1 MDGRRS
7 AIPFLTH
14 QSGPDRAPRRLIHP
28 PASLALFF
36 SPTLLI
42 CLPRIVSI
50 DVCVF
55 FISFYIK
62 SLWVR
67 ASKTF
72 CCVNLAEKNS
82 RFPLCSWN
90 SATFTSRR
98 RACVSVRQRCFEVN
112 SQKASSHA
120 HNDKEGIWRKKKRWF
135 LPYCVDILSYCVS
148 MLKGNSVIS
157 KPEPYINMF
166 CYKWF
171 KLSKLAALAAM

>member
-55 FISFYIK
+55 FILFYIK

-98 RACVSVRQRCFEVN
+98 RACVCEAAVLWSKQPESILTRSQWQRGYLE
-112 SQKASSHA
+112 
-120 HNDKEGIWRKKKRWF
+120 KKKKDDF
-135 LPYCVDILSYCVS
+135 YHIVLT
-148 MLKGNSVIS
+148 
-157 KPEPYINMF
+157 F
-166 CYKWF
+166 CPTV
-171 KLSKLAALAAM
+171 LAC

>member
-55 FISFYIK
+55 FILFYIK

-98 RACVSVRQRCFEVN
+98 RACVCEVAVLWSKQPESILTRSQWQRGYLE
-112 SQKASSHA
+112 
-120 HNDKEGIWRKKKRWF
+120 KKKRWF

>member
-98 RACVSVRQRCFEVN
+98 RACVCEVAVLWSKQPESILTRSQWQRGYLE
-112 SQKASSHA
+112 
-120 HNDKEGIWRKKKRWF
+120 KKKRWF
-135 LPYCVDILSYCVS
+135 LPYCVDILSYCVG

>member
-98 RACVSVRQRCFEVN
+98 RACVCEVAVLWSKQPESILTRSQWQRGYLE
-112 SQKASSHA
+112 
-120 HNDKEGIWRKKKRWF
+120 KKKRWF
-135 LPYCVDILSYCVS
+135 LPYCVDILSYCLS

>member
-55 FISFYIK
+55 FILFYIK

-67 ASKTF
+67 ASITF

-98 RACVSVRQRCFEVN
+98 RACVCEVAVLWSKQPESILTRSQWQRGYLE
-112 SQKASSHA
+112 
-120 HNDKEGIWRKKKRWF
+120 KKKRWF